1 MNVITNNVDVL
12 NKIVEYYKDDCETLY
27 NLTHTS
33 TFFRQIIKDNNLLP
47 SIWKIICHKNLLIDN
62 KIKKHQIMYN
72 DQINNINNKLSSLTN
87 LIYRSNQDKE
97 ENDVYLKYIN
107 KNKEQ
112 LKIIHEKN
120 SKLIK
125 FANKKN
131 SKIRFCKENMNK
143 DIDMLYITKPYKN
156 SISYIYIKELY
167 INSNSMT
174 IHTKTCPNCRED
186 IHCKKAIEANEILT
200 FIKFNIDVKFC
211 NVCIHCDKNKILNK
225 LKKIY

>member
-125 FANKKN
+125 FANKKIQ
-131 SKIRFCKENMNK
+131 K
-143 DIDMLYITKPYKN
+143 
-156 SISYIYIKELY
+156 
-167 INSNSMT
+167 
-174 IHTKTCPNCRED
+174 
-186 IHCKKAIEANEILT
+186 
-200 FIKFNIDVKFC
+200 
-211 NVCIHCDKNKILNK
+211 
-225 LKKIY
+225 